1 MAEKTEEQH
10 KLIRAAVAGD
20 KTALQR
26 LLLMHYG
33 SIEASVRSRLGDHV
47 NVTVDAEDV
56 IQDALVKVCRY
67 LGRYQEHEHDS
78 FKAWLRSIATSCV
91 VDAVRRSQRLKR
103 GGEARRVH
111 IRPSSAEESL
121 DSIWDWVCHD
131 SQLPE
136 RTVRREEARHAIQ
149 VCLSEL
155 PAAQRE
161 AVVAH
166 YFQHLSTAE
175 IAARMQRTPGA
186 VRELLR
192 RAREN
197 LRELMGSASAW
208 LSGG

>member
-1 MAEKTEEQH
+1 MADGAQEQ
-10 KLIRAAVAGD
+10 KDLISQAVTGNKPAI
-20 KTALQR
+20 QR

-33 SIEASVRSRLGDHV
+33 SIERAVRSRLGDHV
-47 NVTVDAEDV
+47 NVTVDADDV
-56 IQDALVKVCRY
+56 IQETLVKIYRY
-67 LGRYQEHEHDS
+67 IGGYKELEHDG
-78 FKAWLRSIATSCV
+78 FKAWLRSIAASCV
-91 VDAVRRSQRLKR
+91 VDAVRRSHRLKR
-103 GGEARRVH
+103 GGAARRAH
-111 IRPSSAEESL
+111 FQASSAEDSL
-121 DSIWDWVCHD
+121 DTIWDWVCPE
-131 SQLPE
+131 SQPPE
-136 RTVRREEARHAIQ
+136 RTVRRQEARHAIQ

-155 PAAQRE
+155 PPAQRE

-208 LSGG
+208 FSGG